1 MICRNLKALF
11 LLSLAFFF
19 LFSARLPAEW
29 CYSDEQKA
37 ELDNTFEE
45 FETERR
51 AQIRKLEMQ
60 AMLYEVAEISITIL
74 RKDLKDIKDLSR
86 KAKISWQAERIELI
100 IKSGATG
107 VVIGT
112 LLFML
117 LDYIKDYIS
126 DYLKA
131 QQTTVFN

>member
-1 MICRNLKALF
+1 MICRNLRALCI
-11 LLSLAFFF
+11 LSAVFFF
-19 LFSARLPAEW
+19 SCLAPLPAAW

-51 AQIRKLEMQ
+51 EQKRKLEMQ

-100 IKSGATG
+100 IKAGGVGVAIGIVVGA
-107 VVIGT
+107 I
-112 LLFML
+112 
-117 LDYIKDYIS
+117 LDAIS

-131 QQTTVFN
+131 QQTTIFN

>member
-1 MICRNLKALF
+1 MICRNLRAFF

-19 LFSARLPAEW
+19 LFSAPLQAEW

-86 KAKISWQAERIELI
+86 KAKISWQAERISLI
-100 IKSGATG
+100 LESGGIGIAIG
-107 VVIGT
+107 IVVGAI
-112 LLFML
+112 
-117 LDYIKDYIS
+117 LDAIS

-131 QQTTVFN
+131 QQTTIFN

>member
-19 LFSARLPAEW
+19 LFSAPLQAEW

-37 ELDNTFEE
+37 ELDRTFEQ